1 MKVFSNKDLLK
12 SLAKFGASSVVATGA
27 DILLFTFVFT
37 QFLPVFESEI
47 LSGFIGMLINFV
59 LQKRFVFHLQRNQ
72 YLAFFMSV
80 GFSLFGLF
88 LGGFLIQSLVKIELL
103 ATYLILPKLILTG
116 FKFFFNYYTKRWVFE
131 KKGLKKSFD

>member
-1 MKVFSNKDLLK
+1 MLK

>member
-1 MKVFSNKDLLK
+1 MLK

-131 KKGLKKSFD
+131 KNGLKKSFD

>member
-1 MKVFSNKDLLK
+1 MLK

-116 FKFFFNYYTKRWVFE
+116 FKFFFNYFTKRWVFE

>member
-1 MKVFSNKDLLK
+1 MLK

-103 ATYLILPKLILTG
+103 ATYLILPKLIVTG
-116 FKFFFNYYTKRWVFE
+116 FKFFFNYFTKRWVFE
-131 KKGLKKSFD
+131 KKRT

>member
-1 MKVFSNKDLLK
+1 LLK

>member
-1 MKVFSNKDLLK
+1 MLK

-103 ATYLILPKLILTG
+103 ATYLILPKLIVTG

>member
-1 MKVFSNKDLLK
+1 MLK

-27 DILLFTFVFT
+27 DILLFTFVFS

-103 ATYLILPKLILTG
+103 ATYLILPKLIVTG
-116 FKFFFNYYTKRWVFE
+116 FKFFFNYFTKRWVFE

>member
-1 MKVFSNKDLLK
+1 MLK

-103 ATYLILPKLILTG
+103 ATYLILPKLIVTG
-116 FKFFFNYYTKRWVFE
+116 FKFFFNYFTKRWVFE

>member
-1 MKVFSNKDLLK
+1 LLK

-103 ATYLILPKLILTG
+103 ATYLILPKLIVTG
-116 FKFFFNYYTKRWVFE
+116 FKFFFNYFTKRWVFE